1 VIDIKHIREQFPI
14 LKKWV
19 NNKPLVY
26 FDNGATSQKPL
37 CVIESIVKYYSEQD
51 ANIHRGVHTLSREAT
66 DLFESSR
73 ATVASFI
80 NAKQAEVIFT
90 AGTTDSINLV
100 SNGSNFAK
108 GSEIIVSQLEHH
120 SNILPW
126 QLWCERNEGKLKVL
140 PINKDGSL
148 QTDRLKDLITN
159 KTALI
164 ALTHVSNTLGV
175 INPIKDIIKTI
186 RSLNSNVLV
195 LIDGAQS
202 VPHMKVDVK
211 DLDCDYFVFSGHK
224 MYAPTGTGVLFVKES
239 LINKLNI
246 SRTGGGTIKTV
257 SFEKTEYVDGPLR
270 FEAGTPNIEAVVGLA
285 RACEFMNSVGVD
297 NISSHEH
304 SLLEYAQKHLSEIN
318 EVEIYANHLNKA
330 AVISFN
336 VKGQH
341 PFDVGTL
348 LDKYGV
354 AVRTGHH
361 CTQPLMS
368 YYGIQGTVRATFAVY
383 NTKEEVDIFIE
394 ALKKAIKL
402 LN

>member
-37 CVIESIVKYYSEQD
+37 SVIDSIVKYYSEQN

-80 NAKQAEVIFT
+80 NAKQGEIIFT

-126 QLWCERNEGKLKVL
+126 QLWCEQNEGKLKVL
-140 PINKDGSL
+140 PINSDGTL
-148 QTDRLKDLITN
+148 QIDQLKGLITN

-175 INPIKDIIKTI
+175 INPIKDIIKTV
-186 RSLNSNVLV
+186 RSINSNTLV

-211 DLDCDYFVFSGHK
+211 DLECDYFVFSGHK

-285 RACEFMNSVGVD
+285 KACEFMNSIGVD

-304 SLLEYAQKHLSEIN
+304 SLLEYAQKQLSEIK

-336 VKGQH
+336 VRGQH

-368 YYGIQGTVRATFAVY
+368 YYGIQGTIRATFAIY
-383 NTKEEVDIFIE
+383 NTKEEVDVFIE